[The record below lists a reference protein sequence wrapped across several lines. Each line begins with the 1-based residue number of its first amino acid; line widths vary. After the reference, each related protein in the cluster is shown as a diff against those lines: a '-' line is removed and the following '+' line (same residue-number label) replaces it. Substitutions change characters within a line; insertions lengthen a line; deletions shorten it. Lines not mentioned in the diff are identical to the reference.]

1 MNPFAVVLCTCSSER
16 EAETIASALV
26 ELHLA
31 ACVQILPAMRSIY
44 RWQGKME
51 SATEHLLLIKT
62 SQARY
67 PQVESKIHELHSYD
81 VPEVIALPITAGSDQ
96 YLRWLESG
104 LDA

>member
-81 VPEVIALPITAGSDQ
+81 VPEVIALPITAGSHQ

-104 LDA
+104 LDV